1 MSAVVEREEKPVVAS
16 QTPADLLAVAV
27 TQGADLDKL
36 EKLMELQERWEAN
49 EARKAYERAINAF
62 KANPPT
68 VMKTKRVAFSGTSYS
83 HATLANVVDAVSKGL
98 SQHGLS
104 HRWEVKQNGA
114 ITVDCILS
122 HELGHSERVSMT
134 APPDDSGKKNSIQQI
149 ASTVTYL
156 ERYTLMA
163 ITGLAAMD
171 MDDDGQSFQRA
182 AEPVDEGLLTDL
194 RAKADEGKSALMEA
208 WNALSEEKRRSL
220 GGYLGELKNRAKE
233 APNG

>member
-1 MSAVVEREEKPVVAS
+1 MSEALIEQDRKPVQS
-16 QTPADLLAVAV
+16 TTPAELLSVAV
-27 TQGADLDKL
+27 SQGADLDKL

-68 VMKTKRVAFSGTSYS
+68 VLKTKRVSYSGTSYS

-98 SQHGLS
+98 SEHGLS

-114 ITVDCILS
+114 VTVDCILA

-134 APPDDSGKKNSIQQI
+134 APPDDSGKKNTIQQI

-171 MDDDGQSFQRA
+171 MDDDAKRA
-182 AEPVDEGLLTDL
+182 APQPEMTEELLKIKTDL
-194 RAKADEGKSALMEA
+194 ESAADEGWEALKSA
-208 WNALSEEKRRSL
+208 WNGTPEETRMKL
-220 GGYLGELKNRAKE
+220 PGGILDELKKRV
-233 APNG
+233 PR